1 VLERARTHHFN
12 LIEAARSLQREKR
25 AGKDVPVCERSA
37 LTYYL
42 TGEILRALVAADGD
56 VEAATLAIASGR
68 ELAPRAAARVRRV
81 AEALRGPGGSAATRR
96 RFAKL
101 PAGYER
107 VLEQAL
113 ALP

>member
-1 VLERARTHHFN
+1 V
-12 LIEAARSLQREKR
+12 S
-25 AGKDVPVCERSA
+25 ERSA

-42 TGEILRALVAADGD
+42 TGEILRELVVAGGD
-56 VEAATLAIASGR
+56 AEAATRALAPG
-68 ELAPRAAARVRRV
+68 EDLAPRAAARVRRV
-81 AEALRGPGGSAATRR
+81 VEALHAGGGPAATRR